1 MSVNPDALIFVY
13 NAKPGIVAGLMDTVH
28 KTLSPSTYECDLC
41 AITYG
46 ALSMRGEWRD
56 WLKAQPWAAEFAYR
70 DGFRA
75 AHPAQAGEPLP
86 AIFRRESGGGLAL
99 LVSAA
104 DFEGLTSIGALIAK
118 LEAKLSA

>member
-1 MSVNPDALIFVY
+1 MSAPAALVFVY

-56 WLKAQPWAAEFAYR
+56 WLKAQPWTAEFAYR
-70 DGFRA
+70 DAFRA
-75 AHPAQAGEPLP
+75 AHPDQASEPLP
-86 AIFRRESGGGLAL
+86 AIFCRDDDSALTL

-104 DFEGLTSIGALIAK
+104 DFEGLGSVGELITL
-118 LEAKLSA
+118 LEGRLVD